1 MPYQRNVIDPKK
13 LMFLAI
19 KMREQIGDVATWCD
33 RDEVG
38 RYDLDTLINNLEAM
52 NDPTVPTVKYLR

>member
-1 MPYQRNVIDPKK
+1 
-13 LMFLAI
+13 MFLAI
-19 KMREQIGDVATWCD
+19 RMREQIGDVATWCD

-52 NDPTVPTVKYLR
+52 HNPTVPTVKYLR